1 MPLPLIQLVRPWLP
15 TPDPRTDDD
24 LSRDLED
31 EFTFH
36 LARLEEELAADGRD
50 AAAAHD
56 LARRRFGDV
65 DSIRRACVR
74 IARKE
79 ERMLQKMNLVL
90 MIVVLLMLAA
100 VSVQMWR
107 AQSAQ
112 TEAIRSLGEQ
122 LVALRVGT
130 TAAPTPQEPPGQVY
144 VTGAVNRSGT
154 HNLPVNGRM
163 TLLQLLSSVGHTQIQ
178 RGIDDIK
185 ITLTSGTGEA
195 ARTRIYRL
203 TELKAEPAT
212 VPFLEPGDVV
222 DVSLITSNLPGP
234 AGSASAPGGGSTSR
248 PPFRVP
254 DDARL
259 VGTWEHVADQTQPE
273 ATRWSLTIKSTDD
286 ITNLSG
292 DPEGALAAP
301 GIAHPIRLRFKTSRM
316 GGATTNVE
324 ILDSFETVG
333 YLQHGRFVLS
343 HDGSTLTLNLSPAPG
358 APPEAERLVFTR
370 ISTEENAA
378 LPD

>member
-1 MPLPLIQLVRPWLP
+1 MPLPLRHLIRPWLP
-15 TPDPRTDDD
+15 TPDPRSDED

-36 LARLEEELAADGRD
+36 LARLEEELAADGHD

-122 LVALRVGT
+122 LVALRVGS
-130 TAAPTPQEPPGQVY
+130 TAAPAPQELPGQVY
-144 VTGAVNRSGT
+144 VGGSVARPGVYT
-154 HNLPVNGRM
+154 LPPSGRM
-163 TLLQLLSSVGHTQIQ
+163 TLLQLLTSAGSVITAGSIIDHEISITRGEGQMAHT
-178 RGIDDIK
+178 
-185 ITLTSGTGEA
+185 TT
-195 ARTRIYRL
+195 YRL
-203 TELKAEPAT
+203 ST
-212 VPFLEPGDVV
+212 VRSNPSTAPIVESNDYIEVSAIRRPSETDV
-222 DVSLITSNLPGP
+222 
-234 AGSASAPGGGSTSR
+234 PGGTDGTVR

-254 DDARL
+254 TQPPL
-259 VGTWEHVADQTQPE
+259 EGVWEHVADESQPE
-273 ATRWSLTIKSTDD
+273 ATRWLLTIKGTDD

-292 DPEGALAAP
+292 SPLGSLRAP
-301 GIAHPIRLRFKTSRM
+301 GIDHPIGLRFKSAAM
-316 GGATTNVE
+316 PSSGSNLE
-324 ILDSFETVG
+324 ILDSFERAG
-333 YLQHGRFVLS
+333 YLQHGRAILS
-343 HDGSTLTLNLSPAPG
+343 PDGSTLTLNLSTAPG
-358 APPEAERLVFTR
+358 APPGAERLVFTKV
-370 ISTEENAA
+370 STDETTT
-378 LPD
+378 PPG